1 MYANC
6 VIEASGLLRRR
17 SIFKSWKP
25 VIPQALSQVQY
36 ALLCPVS
43 LTSDIVNMI
52 SQGGKKVG
60 AMYGVMVVWPPYW
73 PPAGRCF
80 GPWAA
85 NGSKLNIHKYRHV
98 TPRQKRNLMLD
109 IYTVIFNPQN
119 DFQPGQNC
127 LGVTKGV
134 TMGKKGHFRRWC
146 SNNNLI
152 SSLISACSH
161 LNYLYQV
168 NKFDQRR
175 LQHVLVHLFCFLP
188 YLVVEK
194 AEEGVKIGCF

>member
-1 MYANC
+1 M
-6 VIEASGLLRRR
+6 IHL
-17 SIFKSWKP
+17 
-25 VIPQALSQVQY
+25 PQELSQVQY

-98 TPRQKRNLMLD
+98 TPRQKRNLMLN
-109 IYTVIFNPQN
+109 IYTVIFNPKN
-119 DFQPGQNC
+119 DFQPGQNG
-127 LGVTKGV
+127 LGV
-134 TMGKKGHFRRWC
+134 KKGSQRVKKAVFEDGA
-146 SNNNLI
+146 LKITLFLPFI
-152 SSLISACSH
+152 SVCSH
-161 LNYLYQV
+161 LN
-168 NKFDQRR
+168 
-175 LQHVLVHLFCFLP
+175 HL
-188 YLVVEK
+188 
-194 AEEGVKIGCF
+194 